1 MSLIEMS
8 WKPTP
13 ENGFSFTDARMLAH
27 RIGGVASLERGEIEL
42 GEDGLFHMEV
52 PTVNMVTRWMAV
64 DPAGFLRE
72 ALSGVDPDSLV
83 RGPEFK
89 VCIW

>member
-1 MSLIEMS
+1 MSIIEMS
-8 WKPTP
+8 WKPRSYH
-13 ENGFSFTDARMLAH
+13 GFSFTDARRLAH
-27 RIGGVASLERGEIEL
+27 RIGGLKSLEAEIKT
-42 GEDGLFHMEV
+42 GEDGLLHMQI

-83 RGPEFK
+83 RGPEFE
-89 VCIW
+89 VRIW